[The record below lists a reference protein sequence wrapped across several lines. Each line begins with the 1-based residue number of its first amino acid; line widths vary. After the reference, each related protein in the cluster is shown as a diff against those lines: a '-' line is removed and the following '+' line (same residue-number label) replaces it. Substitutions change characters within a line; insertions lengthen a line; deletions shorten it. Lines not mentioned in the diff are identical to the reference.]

1 MTPRTQN
8 LVLLHG
14 VVLIFGF
21 TGILGKLIS
30 IDAEPLV
37 FWRVT
42 IGGGTT
48 ALFLLFRKRW
58 LSWDVAS
65 LGKAGVVG
73 WIVAAHWV
81 TFFASIKASSVG
93 LALTMLATAPL
104 FVGLIEPLV
113 YRRKISW
120 RELML
125 AAAVFAGILLV
136 FQAQQDQIQGIV
148 LGLVS
153 ALLAAV
159 FSTLNGVL
167 VRTVDAVNLSAVE
180 LLAASMG
187 MAFWLLVNGQWN
199 ESLVMLPAS
208 DWMWIVLLAV
218 LATSFAFMVSIRVL
232 RELSPFESAM
242 AINLEPIYAIG
253 LAYFIFG
260 ERFSGG
266 FYAGAT
272 LVIAAVALDQVIRSS
287 QPKKRKTQGGLPSS
301 MTIQECDNDLLQ

>member
-8 LVLLHG
+8 LLLLHG

-21 TGILGKLIS
+21 TGILGKLVS

-42 IGGGTT
+42 LGGGTT
-48 ALFLLFRKRW
+48 TLFLLFRKRW

-125 AAAVFAGILLV
+125 AAVVFAGIFLV
-136 FQAQQDQIQGIV
+136 FQAQQDQTQGIV

-167 VRTVDAVNLSAVE
+167 VRTMDAVNLSAVE
-180 LLAASMG
+180 LLAASIG
-187 MAFWLLVNGQWN
+187 MAFWLMVNGQWN
-199 ESLVMLPAS
+199 TSLLMIPAS
-208 DWMWIVLLAV
+208 DWMWIILLAV

-272 LVIAAVALDQVIRSS
+272 LVISAVALDQVIRAR
-287 QPKKRKTQGGLPSS
+287 QPKKRKTQGGLP
-301 MTIQECDNDLLQ
+301 